1 MALFSSFRVGSEI
14 AYPDSLRTRLRSF
27 PLLKELS
34 EASLKR
40 LLGQATWF
48 GLPGGTMLPRDG
60 ENDRA
65 LFLIV
70 TGSLGAF
77 VEISRGERR
86 LVAHVLAG
94 ETVGE
99 MSLISGEPQTAE
111 FVALRDTE
119 LLRISREGFEAL
131 MARHPHVVLNLMR
144 ILVRRVQETL
154 RKPAE
159 SPPKTIAIVPLQD
172 GLADELLA
180 RWLADALTDMGSKA
194 AVLDVTAAEHG
205 AEWFN
210 SFETLHDV
218 VIYRG
223 DAPDSAW
230 THLCIRQADRIFLLA
245 RADRP
250 LPRRPF
256 EMPAFKARAGG
267 LPELLLL
274 HGASGPRNLPEE
286 FSLRSGIFKSHHHL
300 RADEAG
306 DVRRLA
312 RFVAGRAVGLVLAGG
327 GARGYAH
334 IGVIK
339 ALIEAGVP
347 FDHLGGTSMGAVIA
361 AGLAAEWSY
370 DELIARMRDAF
381 VKRNPLSDFT
391 LPLIALLR
399 GKKVSERLQEHFGDI
414 RIEELPKPFFC
425 VSSDLTTGRIV
436 VHRTGP
442 LWRALRASVALP
454 GILPP
459 VTHEGHLL
467 VDGGVMNNLPV
478 DVMAAEARGPVIA
491 SDVTGEVDFYV
502 KDSRYGERPVWWLL
516 WQRMRGSPSIV
527 SILMRSGTVG
537 SEAQRRVVREQADLL
552 FEPPLPEIGLR
563 DWHALDQAI
572 AEGYAHARMR
582 IAQHGVPLSDVWTE
596 GPAVAIP
603 QKMPEQIPNLTI
615 SGTQEYQIPSRPVP
629 GEGA

>member
-1 MALFSSFRVGSEI
+1 MALFSSFRVGSETV
-14 AYPDSLRTRLRSF
+14 YPDSLRARLRSF
-27 PLLKELS
+27 PLLKDLS
-34 EASLKR
+34 DAALRR
-40 LLGQATWF
+40 LLAQATWF
-48 GLPGGTMLPRDG
+48 GLPGGTLLPRDG

-65 LFLIV
+65 LFLVV
-70 TGSLGAF
+70 TGSLGVFAAIGK
-77 VEISRGERR
+77 EERR
-86 LVAHVLAG
+86 LVAHVSAG
-94 ETVGE
+94 ETIGE
-99 MSLISGEPQTAE
+99 MSLISNEPHTAE

-119 LLRISREGFEAL
+119 LLRISREGFQTL
-131 MARHPHVVLNLMR
+131 MTRHPHVVLNLVR
-144 ILVRRVQETL
+144 ILVRRLQESMRRPLDSRPRTV
-154 RKPAE
+154 
-159 SPPKTIAIVPLQD
+159 AIVPLQD
-172 GLADELLA
+172 GLDDEPIADRLSG
-180 RWLADALTDMGSKA
+180 ALSEMGSKA
-194 AVLDVTAAEHG
+194 AVLDAKAAEHE
-205 AEWFN
+205 AEWFS
-210 SFETLHDV
+210 SFEIAHDV

-274 HGASGPRNLPEE
+274 HGGTTTRGLPEQ
-286 FSLRSGIFKSHHHL
+286 FSLRSGIFESHHHL
-300 RADEAG
+300 RAGETG
-306 DVRRLA
+306 DIRRLA

-347 FDHLGGTSMGAVIA
+347 FDHFGGTSMGAVIA
-361 AGLAAEWSY
+361 AGLAAEWGLE
-370 DELIARMRDAF
+370 ELIARMRDAF
-381 VKRNPLSDFT
+381 VDRNPLSDFT

-425 VSSDLTTGRIV
+425 VSSDLTTGRIH
-436 VHRTGP
+436 VHRAGP

-459 VTHEGHLL
+459 VSHHGHLL

-478 DVMAAEARGPVIA
+478 DVMAAQSRGPVIA
-491 SDVTGEVDFYV
+491 SDVTGEVDLYV
-502 KDSRYGERPVWWLL
+502 TDSRYGERPIWSLL

-552 FEPPLPEIGLR
+552 FEPLLPEIGLR
-563 DWHALDQAI
+563 DWHALEQAI

-582 IAQHGVPLSDVWTE
+582 IDQHGVPLSDLWAE
-596 GPAVAIP
+596 GPAVAVRSSVQP
-603 QKMPEQIPNLTI
+603 LPTLVQDPA
-615 SGTQEYQIPSRPVP
+615 GR
-629 GEGA
+629 